1 MNKSPVLGVHRGT
14 HEQLVPFHD
23 CDPLGIVWH
32 GHYYKYLEIAREDL
46 FRKFRLDVDDFRALG
61 LRLLMIETRCRYAF
75 PMRFGEKLRVEAK
88 LKEAEQRLLV
98 TYEVRNLTH
107 DKRAARAWT
116 TLVVTSGAGEMFME
130 TPREIRDRITGPADP
145 R

>member
-1 MNKSPVLGVHRGT
+1 MNKSPALGVHRGT

-75 PMRFGEKLRVEAK
+75 PMRFGEKLWRCT
-88 LKEAEQRLLV
+88 R
-98 TYEVRNLTH
+98 H
-107 DKRAARAWT
+107 DST
-116 TLVVTSGAGEMFME
+116 NVPFTLSLHVNAPTQAGV
-130 TPREIRDRITGPADP
+130 
-145 R
+145 

>member
-1 MNKSPVLGVHRGT
+1 MKKPPTVGVHLGH

-32 GHYYKYLEIAREDL
+32 GHYYKYLEIARTDL
-46 FRKFRLDVDDFRALG
+46 FHRHRLDVADFRELG
-61 LRLLMIETRCRYAF
+61 YRLLMIETRCRYAF
-75 PMRFGEKLRVEAK
+75 PLRFDERVAVEARF
-88 LKEAEQRLLV
+88 KEMEQRLLV

-107 DKRAARAWT
+107 DRRAARAWT
-116 TLVVTSGAGEMFME
+116 TLVVTSNEGEMFME
-130 TPREIRDRITGPADP
+130 TPREIRDRILDPAGA